1 MDMYRLQDIPRLVQI
16 SACLIN
22 ITALIEVF
30 LFPAYNMNFNYGVI
44 SFSLI
49 CSAVLREVW
58 VLTRWNSSD
67 LGEN

>member
-1 MDMYRLQDIPRLVQI
+1 MDMYRLQDKPRLVQI

-22 ITALIEVF
+22 ITTLIEVF
-30 LFPAYNMNFNYGVI
+30 LFPAFNMNFNYGLI
-44 SFSLI
+44 NFSLI
-49 CSAVLREVW
+49 CGAVLREVW